1 MTAAASVLRIR
12 RLPLA
17 VLAALALTASAAA
30 TAQAD
35 IRLQPVRPLD
45 AVEGDAAPR
54 DRIVAFD
61 DAGPCA
67 ADQYTIEI
75 GWGDGTTS
83 PGEITFTNPITAIGG
98 EDARCIYQASGAHV
112 YRTAGT
118 YALSA
123 RVCRGAE
130 CVETG
135 AGRTAAVAEAEIG
148 GEAAALSLVAG
159 TPFAGRVAEFDDRNR
174 LAQASD
180 YAARIEW
187 GDGTTTAGRVTGG
200 DGRFE
205 VAGDHTY
212 AAAGTHA
219 LRVTLLQAG
228 ADRAVAGQ
236 GAVAVAAVQVT
247 VAPAP
252 VGITAASTRP
262 RPALRLRTRTIRL
275 RSLRRGAALRL
286 TLPTR
291 ARSIRVALLRIGTR
305 ARRLATVT
313 ARTRNARTVD
323 GVRIAGAGVVLPRA
337 VRGRMRPG
345 TYALRVGPAA
355 AQFRVT
361 R

>member
-1 MTAAASVLRIR
+1 MTAATPVLRLR
-12 RLPLA
+12 RLPLL

-45 AVEGDAAPR
+45 AVEGDAVPR

-67 ADQYTIEI
+67 PDQYTIEI

-83 PGEITFTNPITAIGG
+83 LGEITFTNPITEIGG
-98 EDARCIYQASGAHV
+98 EDARCIYQASGAHA

-135 AGRTAAVAEAEIG
+135 PGRTAAVAEAEVSG
-148 GEAAALSLVAG
+148 QAAAMSLVAG
-159 TPFAGRVAEFDDRNR
+159 TPFAGRVAAFDDRNR
-174 LAQASD
+174 LAQAGD

-212 AAAGTHA
+212 AAAGVHP

-228 ADRAVAGQ
+228 ADRAVADQ
-236 GAVAVAAVQVT
+236 GAVAVAAAQVT

-252 VGITAASTRP
+252 VRITAASTRP
-262 RPALRLRTRTIRL
+262 RPALLLRTRTIGL
-275 RSLRRGAALRL
+275 RALRRGAELRL

-291 ARSIRVALLRIGTR
+291 ARSVRVALVRVGART
-305 ARRLATVT
+305 RRLGTFTV
-313 ARTRNARTVD
+313 RTRNARTVD
-323 GVRIAGAGVVLPRA
+323 GVRIADARVVLPRP
-337 VRGRMRPG
+337 VRRRMRPG
-345 TYALRVGPAA
+345 VHALRVGPAA